1 MEEMLGGLR
10 NILTTVFLS
19 AFAGYLVSP
28 VMTDVTVSA
37 VCSDL
42 NDSCSLAVYLTG
54 LQQVRNSEQGFFYTF
69 YVVKTLFDLICQGT
83 VDCLAQAYV
92 KIGFLQSLLIK
103 DDSFSSNRAISSTS
117 NEEA

>member
-1 MEEMLGGLR
+1 MREMEEMLGGLR

-54 LQQVRNSEQGFFYTF
+54 LQQVTVGLGTTVMMPIIGNLAYRYGI
-69 YVVKTLFDLICQGT
+69 KALLTLPM
-83 VDCLAQAYV
+83 CLSIIPPGYC
-92 KIGFLQSLLIK
+92 
-103 DDSFSSNRAISSTS
+103 NY
-117 NEEA
+117 

>member
-1 MEEMLGGLR
+1 MREMLGGLR

-42 NDSCSLAVYLTG
+42 NDS
-54 LQQVRNSEQGFFYTF
+54 
-69 YVVKTLFDLICQGT
+69 
-83 VDCLAQAYV
+83 
-92 KIGFLQSLLIK
+92 
-103 DDSFSSNRAISSTS
+103 
-117 NEEA
+117 

>member
-92 KIGFLQSLLIK
+92 AKNIHGSKRMSMFGVLAGVTERK
-103 DDSFSSNRAISSTS
+103 
-117 NEEA
+117 